1 MRKAVVVGSG
11 AGGAAAARELQGSF
25 AVTVLEAGKEFQPLS
40 LNLSWVDQLKR
51 AGLLWDEREIQLLF
65 PAMKIRKTADRMV
78 MVNGIGTGGTT
89 TLATGNGIR
98 RDHDLKALGID
109 LDAEFAELA
118 AEISIT
124 TDHRSLWS
132 QASKRLFDLCVEMGL
147 DPAPLAKMGDYSRC
161 VRCGRCVLGC
171 RHGAKW
177 DSRHFL
183 RNAEEKGARL
193 VTASRVKKIVIHN
206 NRATGVLLR
215 KKLRTEF
222 IPADLVVVAAGGFG
236 TPVIL
241 QNSGIPCESRLFVD
255 PVLCVATLWEKAG
268 QNKEISMP
276 FAVERVGFILSP
288 YFDYL
293 SYFFNRG
300 WKSPAQD
307 TCVLMIKLADTAQGL
322 VRDGRIE
329 KTLTDQDWAQLKQGV
344 DLCKDIYARLGL
356 RREKC
361 WLGTVNAGH
370 PGGMLPLTEAEAAT
384 LHSGRLPEN
393 VYVADAT
400 LFPESLGYPP
410 ILTIMALA
418 KKIAKICAQS

>member
-25 AVTVLEAGKEFQPLS
+25 EVMVLEAGNEFKPLS
-40 LNLSWVDQLKR
+40 LDLSWVDQFKR
-51 AGLLWDEREIQLLF
+51 AGLLWDERGIQLLF
-65 PAMKIRKTADRMV
+65 PAMRIRKTADRMV

-89 TLATGNGIR
+89 TLATANGIR
-98 RDHDLKALGID
+98 RDHDLKTLGID
-109 LDAEFAELA
+109 LDDEFAELS
-118 AEISIT
+118 AEIPVT

-132 QASKRLFDLCVEMGL
+132 QASRRLFDLCLEMGL
-147 DPAPLAKMGDYSRC
+147 APAPLAKMGDYTRC

-171 RHGAKW
+171 RHAAKW

-183 RNAEEKGARL
+183 RSAVEKGARL
-193 VTASRVKKIVIHN
+193 FTASRVEKIVIRS
-206 NRATGVLLR
+206 NRATGVLVR

-222 IPADLVVVAAGGFG
+222 ISADLVVVAAGGFG

-241 QNSGIPCESRLFVD
+241 QNSGIPCEPRLFVD
-255 PVLCVATLWEKAG
+255 PVLCVAAPWEKAG

-276 FAVERVGFILSP
+276 FVVERDGFILSP

-293 SYFFNRG
+293 SYFFNRH
-300 WKSPAQD
+300 WKPPAQD
-307 TCVLMIKLADTAQGL
+307 TSVLMIKLADSACGL

-329 KTLTDQDWAQLKQGV
+329 KTLTDQDWVHLKQGV
-344 DLCKDIYARLGL
+344 ELCKEIYARLGL
-356 RREKC
+356 SEKS

-370 PGGMLPLTEAEAAT
+370 PGGMLPLTAAEAAT
-384 LHSGRLPEN
+384 LHSERLPEN

-400 LFPESLGYPP
+400 LFPKSLGYPP

>member
-1 MRKAVVVGSG
+1 MKTAVVVGSG
-11 AGGAAAARELQGSF
+11 AGGAAAAKELQGSF

-40 LNLSWVDQLKR
+40 LNLTWVDQLKR

-65 PAMKIRKTADRMV
+65 PAMRIRKTADRMV
-78 MVNGIGTGGTT
+78 MVNGISTGGTT
-89 TLATGNGIR
+89 TLATGNGIK
-98 RDHDLKALGID
+98 RDQDLKALGID

-118 AEISIT
+118 AEIPVT
-124 TDHRSLWS
+124 ADHRSRWS
-132 QASKRLFDLCVEMGL
+132 QASKRLFDICLEMGL
-147 DPAPLAKMGDYSRC
+147 HPAPLAKMGDYSRC

-183 RNAEEKGARL
+183 RSAEEKGARL
-193 VTASRVKKIVIHN
+193 FTASRVEKVVIRN
-206 NRATGVLLR
+206 NRATGVLVR

-241 QNSGIPCESRLFVD
+241 ENSGIRCEPRLFVD
-255 PVLCVATLWEKAG
+255 PVLCVAIHWEKAG

-276 FAVERVGFILSP
+276 FVVERDGFILAP

-293 SYFFNRG
+293 SYFFNRN
-300 WKSPAQD
+300 WKPPAQD
-307 TCVLMIKLADTAQGL
+307 TCVLMIKLADSACGL
-322 VRDGRIE
+322 VRNGRIE
-329 KTLTDQDWAQLKQGV
+329 KTLTDQDRARLQQGI
-344 DLCKDIYARLGL
+344 DLCKEIFARLGL
-356 RREKC
+356 DREKS

-370 PGGMLPLTEAEAAT
+370 PGGMLPLTAAEAST